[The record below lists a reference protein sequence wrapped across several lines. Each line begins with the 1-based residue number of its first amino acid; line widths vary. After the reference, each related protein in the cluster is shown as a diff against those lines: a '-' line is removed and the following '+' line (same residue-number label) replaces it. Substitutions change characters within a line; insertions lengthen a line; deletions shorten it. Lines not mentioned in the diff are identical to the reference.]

1 MFVTAALV
9 PFHLVQTVMEVGRD
23 NFDILYD
30 ATIKYE
36 MWEDEGLEGAGLPPS
51 VASEWL
57 AAGGPQCICKHIFLM
72 HEKVFEAR
80 WQVYTCCLYH
90 TLKLIL

>member
-1 MFVTAALV
+1 MFAVLV

-36 MWEDEGLEGAGLPPS
+36 MWEDEGTEGAGLPPS
-51 VASEWL
+51 VASEWV
-57 AAGGPQCICKHIFLM
+57 ASGGPQYICRHPTFDAQ
-72 HEKVFEAR
+72 E
-80 WQVYTCCLYH
+80 CL
-90 TLKLIL
+90 